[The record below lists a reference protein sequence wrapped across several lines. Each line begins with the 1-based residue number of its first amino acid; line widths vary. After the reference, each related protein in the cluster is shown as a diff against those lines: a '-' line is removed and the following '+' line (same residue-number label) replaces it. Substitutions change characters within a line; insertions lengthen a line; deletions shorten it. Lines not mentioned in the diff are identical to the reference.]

1 MNASGNAVQPTSQD
15 DAVALEKAILY
26 ADLTQNLENVFT
38 NPLPTAYPISAYS
51 YFVTPCSP
59 SLAAAQGS
67 SCAGNNSGSSSFPSQ
82 KGQAL
87 GQFVQFVACAGQQQ
101 MADLGYSP
109 LPPNLVQEDFDAI
122 GRLNG
127 GQEPPPVSSATC
139 KNPYVDGQTPLPGEP
154 AVIGSATAP
163 VVGAGTAPGKS
174 TGPGPGS
181 AGTAVGG
188 SNNSGGG
195 AGGQV
200 GLGSTV
206 STTQIGG
213 AAQLSAIQAAD
224 AAKKTRQVN
233 AIRAQFSNADAL
245 ATTAARLLGTTSA
258 AGAIALWCTVLLVV
272 LAAPVI
278 GSLMWR
284 RRRRRGA
291 GGSPAHP
298 RSVLAI
304 QAGGKGN
311 GP

>member
-1 MNASGNAVQPTSQD
+1 MPWSRSGRRR
-15 DAVALEKAILY
+15 
-26 ADLTQNLENVFT
+26 
-38 NPLPTAYPISAYS
+38 
-51 YFVTPCSP
+51 
-59 SLAAAQGS
+59 
-67 SCAGNNSGSSSFPSQ
+67 SFPA

-101 MADLGYSP
+101 MAELGYSP
-109 LPPNLVQEDFDAI
+109 LPPNLVQEDFNAI

-127 GQEPPPVSSATC
+127 GQEPPPVNSATC

-154 AVIGSATAP
+154 AVIGAATAP
-163 VVGAGTAPGKS
+163 TGGAGAAPGKG
-174 TGPGPGS
+174 TGSGPGS
-181 AGTAVGG
+181 AGTSVGG
-188 SNNSGGG
+188 SNTSGSG
-195 AGGQV
+195 AGGTV
-200 GLGSTV
+200 GTGSTV
-206 STTQIGG
+206 SPLQAGVTTQV
-213 AAQLSAIQAAD
+213 AATQKAA
-224 AAKKTRQVN
+224 AAKKARQIN

-245 ATTAARLLGTTSA
+245 ATTATRLLDTTSA

-278 GSLMWR
+278 GSLLWR

-291 GGSPAHP
+291 AGLHAHR